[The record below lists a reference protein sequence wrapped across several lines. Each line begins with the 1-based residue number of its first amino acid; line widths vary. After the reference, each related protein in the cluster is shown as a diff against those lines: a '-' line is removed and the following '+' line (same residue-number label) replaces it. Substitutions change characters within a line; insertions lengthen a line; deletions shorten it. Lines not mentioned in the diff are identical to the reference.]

1 MANGEQAAD
10 TPAAVRVWRAEQT
23 PVPAGESA
31 ARMTRR
37 ALLLGGIAAT
47 ALATPLAALARNNR
61 DKTEDYIIPPEAMP
75 IFAGSSP
82 ELRRV
87 IDMMNRGLSKDMIM
101 AALYPTQTYTSTD
114 GTFVVLPQVPAEE
127 AQTPQWWIVNKAFS
141 VKYNDSYLYT
151 STLHAKRG
159 VPPIRDKGVA
169 YFAHSMHP
177 KNPHPEHDLYKALYL
192 AATGDEALAQPLIDG
207 TYITLPEIQK
217 TAERWMSE
225 NKFDYLNNKDK
236 MLLAYLASTLKEK
249 KFVNPNLVSCVNML
263 LSGYY
268 NNINDNGK
276 CEIFSA
282 IIPNSFEGKK
292 MPKFRVVG
300 THGKYYPIS
309 PDISPTKR
317 AKP

>member
-207 TYITLPEIQK
+207 TYDTDPHITTIANRLKSIPALKNDDIK
-217 TAERWMSE
+217 
-225 NKFDYLNNKDK
+225 NLKI
-236 MLLAYLASTLKEK
+236 LAYNLKYTSNGFQNSILGTLT
-249 KFVNPNLVSCVNML
+249 LGL
-263 LSGYY
+263 LS
-268 NNINDNGK
+268 
-276 CEIFSA
+276 
-282 IIPNSFEGKK
+282 
-292 MPKFRVVG
+292 
-300 THGKYYPIS
+300 KYYA
-309 PDISPTKR
+309 DINPKLATLFTGVLVHNYKKGNKIMKEYFVSKKNITYFPLEMSFFSTSR
-317 AKP
+317 